1 MDEARTLS
9 LLAWIIG
16 GIVEVHSTGYRPIFG
31 LTPHLIIAPLF
42 TSSV

>member
-16 GIVEVHSTGYRPIFG
+16 GIVGVLFI
-31 LTPHLIIAPLF
+31 LQAIAL
-42 TSSV
+42 SSS

>member
-16 GIVEVHSTGYRPIFG
+16 GIVGVLFI
-31 LTPHLIIAPLF
+31 LQAIAL
-42 TSSV
+42 SLS